1 MRITTRRVTFTVR
14 HSFSSARS
22 THASP
27 VRREVICLRGQGQ
40 LSKVCTTTSSAFICC
55 SIQFHSVLFFFRWGR
70 EQLHYQ
76 MEIALVLMEV
86 PYGSTD
92 LRLFAKRALQVSCFI
107 LFCSSQ
113 PVRGVPMFTILKSS
127 RCWFVFVGI
136 NCLKTNIFNE
146 EFQPV
151 TSLFLS
157 LAKIVIFCC

>member
-1 MRITTRRVTFTVR
+1 
-14 HSFSSARS
+14 
-22 THASP
+22 
-27 VRREVICLRGQGQ
+27 
-40 LSKVCTTTSSAFICC
+40 
-55 SIQFHSVLFFFRWGR
+55 
-70 EQLHYQ
+70 

-113 PVRGVPMFTILKSS
+113 PVSGGANVHNPTEFTML
-127 RCWFVFVGI
+127 VLFVGI